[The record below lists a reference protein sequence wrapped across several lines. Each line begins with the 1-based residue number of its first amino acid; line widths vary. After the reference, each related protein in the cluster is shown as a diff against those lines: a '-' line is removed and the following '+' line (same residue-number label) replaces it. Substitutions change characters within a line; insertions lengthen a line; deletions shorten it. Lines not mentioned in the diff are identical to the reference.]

1 MSQQK
6 EVAVVTGSST
16 GVGYETSLALARNG
30 FHTYAT
36 MRKLDGKS
44 KQIIDIAKN
53 ESVPL
58 DVIQLDVDNDKS
70 VLDAVNKIV
79 SENEELDVVVNNAG
93 FALFGA
99 FEENSMEEI
108 RTQFETNFFGAVRV
122 MQSVIP
128 TMRKQRSGKIVN
140 ISSVAGRISL
150 PLTSAYDAT
159 KHALEGLSESIQY
172 ELEQFGIK
180 IIVIEPGA
188 IGSNFMTNSKMA
200 AKTSSRDSN
209 DKSLSIHN

>member
-53 ESVPL
+53 ENLPL

-79 SENEELDVVVNNAG
+79 SENEKLDVVVNNAG

-150 PLTSAYDAT
+150 PLTSD
-159 KHALEGLSESIQY
+159 LRC
-172 ELEQFGIK
+172 
-180 IIVIEPGA
+180 
-188 IGSNFMTNSKMA
+188 N
-200 AKTSSRDSN
+200 
-209 DKSLSIHN
+209 